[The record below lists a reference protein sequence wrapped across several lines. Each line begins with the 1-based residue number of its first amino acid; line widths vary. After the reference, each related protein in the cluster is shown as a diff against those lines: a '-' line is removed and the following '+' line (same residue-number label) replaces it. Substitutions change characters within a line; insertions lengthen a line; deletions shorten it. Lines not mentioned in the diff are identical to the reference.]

1 MSNHQIHCRYFSQ
14 EDLLGAGCLDMRMA
28 MDAAEG
34 AIRSYHRGDVLFP
47 EKIVQIFDDQTQ
59 ERINCLPATFKP
71 QKVCGVKWVSVF
83 PPNPENHGVQ
93 NLSAVIILSEI
104 ERGFPIAFMEGTL
117 CSNIRVGCMGAL
129 AAQYL
134 ARPDAQ
140 TIGFIGAGEQ
150 AKMHL
155 IAMKTVLPSLTHC
168 RVAAKLETEEQQFVR
183 EMAPIVPD
191 MTIEAAGT
199 DLERATRDADVIVT
213 ATRSATPLFDGGLV
227 KAGAFV
233 AAVGTS
239 TPTARELDDALL
251 GRASLVAVEW
261 LGAARHEAGELV
273 LAAPGV
279 VPAERLVELGALL
292 VEPRPRGPLDIVV
305 YKSVGIGLEDGAL
318 ARLVARRLGL
328 C

>member
-1 MSNHQIHCRYFSQ
+1 MRLITEAEVAAVLDPDSAVAALRAAFAQHGRGRAQV
-14 EDLLGAGCLDMRMA
+14 LGRHRATATQDGAALAISAMGAILDA
-28 MDAAEG
+28 DAAADG
-34 AIRSYHRGDVLFP
+34 G
-47 EKIVQIFDDQTQ
+47 
-59 ERINCLPATFKP
+59 LPAVLGT
-71 QKVCGVKWVSVF
+71 KVYSARNGRYHFLVSLF
-83 PPNPENHGVQ
+83 
-93 NLSAVIILSEI
+93 SAAT
-104 ERGFPIAFMEGTL
+104 GAPIATL
-117 CSNIRVGCMGAL
+117 EANEFTRL
-129 AAQYL
+129 RTAAATAVAADLL
-134 ARPDAQ
+134 ARPDAR
-140 TIGFIGAGEQ
+140 TLAVFGAGIQ
-150 AKMHL
+150 ARAHAEAL
-155 IAMKTVLPSLTHC
+155 YRVRRFERVLVCARSGADALARELQAALGLTVRSAA
-168 RVAAKLETEEQQFVR
+168 VA
-183 EMAPIVPD
+183 
-191 MTIEAAGT
+191 EAAA
-199 DLERATRDADVIVT
+199 EADVIVT

-305 YKSVGIGLEDGAL
+305 YKSVGIGLEDVAL